1 MGALYLASKLEE
13 CPVRMRDLINVYDLL
28 LAKAEHELSSR
39 SGSPFKYT
47 PMGYFG
53 NTFYD
58 MKVPAGQR
66 GQLSARAMQKATV
79 LRSTTSPGR
88 LRPSPHRNTYVHQF
102 INLDQYIE
110 LHNRNAYKLLS
121 TNYTYIYGALFLIRS
136 SVYFAE
142 CFRA

>member
-58 MKVPAGQR
+58 MKDALVVAEMQILKRLGFNLQVVLPYGTLINYLRLLGLMDREDAC
-66 GQLSARAMQKATV
+66 QKAW
-79 LRSTTSPGR
+79 G
-88 LRPSPHRNTYVHQF
+88 Y
-102 INLDQYIE
+102 IND
-110 LHNRNAYKLLS
+110 A
-121 TNYTYIYGALFLIRS
+121 
-136 SVYFAE
+136 
-142 CFRA
+142 